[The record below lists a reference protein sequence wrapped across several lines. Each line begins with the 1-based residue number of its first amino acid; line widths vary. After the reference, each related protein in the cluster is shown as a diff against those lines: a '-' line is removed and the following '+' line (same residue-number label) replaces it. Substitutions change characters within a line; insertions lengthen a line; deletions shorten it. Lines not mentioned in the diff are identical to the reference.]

1 MAGDPKREEMTMNA
15 FDASLERMARAIYSG
30 NCGRA
35 IREMEV
41 YLTAWPEQQTQEKLN
56 SLKADYDMLVSYWK
70 KGVEDPQRQEVY
82 QRLLQR
88 IYVLYANIH
97 HYLRMK
103 ASPYQQSLFTRV
115 RQGQN
120 DWSLSNIR
128 KEMEEHVSNVAML
141 QLEPEHTRQQRSD
154 TIYREHQQQMNKLF
168 EYIVT
173 SRQWTD
179 HVSQQFSEMMTAPTI
194 DSTDQQLMIS
204 AVTLSLLN
212 KFDMGKFRMLTEVY
226 RTTQDEAVRQRAL
239 IGWVLGIDEEV
250 SLVYPEQETL
260 VRQLLQTKEVCLELT
275 ELQMQLVYCLNAEK
289 DTNTIQHEIMPD
301 LIKGNNLRFN
311 QLGLEENEDDPMED
325 ILHPGASEERM
336 EKLEATYRRMMDMQ
350 KQGADIYFGG
360 FSQMKRFPF
369 FYDISNWLVPFYIQH
384 PDIQQ
389 YVSRMEGNRFLQ
401 HIMANNMF
409 CNNDKYS
416 FVIAFNQ
423 VVNMLPES
431 MREMLK
437 RGEMSM
443 DEFEDQTDETQTP
456 AFLRRSYLMDL
467 YRFFRL
473 FPHRSEMVN
482 PFNTEQSE
490 TAACEFFALRIFKNS
505 PLDEHKREIV
515 RMLYKQHYQ
524 KMAERVLST
533 FPESMQ
539 DAEYYLWMKDYQ
551 QALALEPDNER
562 ALAGH
567 ARQCFADGQYQQALA
582 DYDRLLQLK
591 PERERYLLNKAVC
604 LVNLEHYEEALKLL
618 FQLNYEQPDNDSV
631 NRALAWA
638 LTCQGKL
645 EQASKY
651 YQALTQQEHPT
662 AEDYHN
668 QGCCLWLQGHI
679 DEAADSFRK
688 YVEKA
693 ETGDAPLF
701 LFEADWLRKRGLT
714 DTDINIME
722 ALVLT

>member
-1 MAGDPKREEMTMNA
+1 MNETLKLV
-15 FDASLERMARAIYSG
+15 DETLRTG
-30 NCGRA
+30 NVGRA
-35 IREMEV
+35 IRQMEN
-41 YLTAWPEQQTQEKLN
+41 YLAAWPEQQTAEKLMEVRE
-56 SLKADYDMLVSYWK
+56 DYDRMESYWQQ
-70 KGVEDPQRQEVY
+70 GGNDPEREALY

-88 IYVLYANIH
+88 VYVVYANVM
-97 HYLRMK
+97 HYHRMK
-103 ASPYQQSLFTRV
+103 ASRYQNSLYTRV
-115 RQGQN
+115 RQGQR
-120 DWSLSNIR
+120 DWSLTAIR
-128 KEMEEHVSNVAML
+128 QEMEGFVSNVALL
-141 QLEPEHTRQQRSD
+141 QLEPDNKRQTMSETLYRDHQR
-154 TIYREHQQQMNKLF
+154 QMNQLF
-168 EYIVT
+168 EYVLT
-173 SRQWTD
+173 SRQWSD
-179 HVSQQFSEMMTAPTI
+179 SVGSQFTEMLTSPTI
-194 DSTDQQLMIS
+194 DSIDQQLLIA

-212 KFDMGKFRMLTEVY
+212 QFDMAKFRMLTEVY
-226 RTTQDEAVRQRAL
+226 RLSQDEAVRQRAL
-239 IGWVLGIDEEV
+239 VGWALSASDTYSQI
-250 SLVYPEQETL
+250 YPEQHELITA
-260 VRQLLQTKEVCLELT
+260 LLESDQACQELT
-275 ELQMQLVYCLNAEK
+275 ELQIQLIYSLNEEK
-289 DTNTIQHEIMPD
+289 DSQTIRKEIMPD
-301 LIKGNNLRFN
+301 LLKNSEKMMAQEMGESDDER
-311 QLGLEENEDDPMED
+311 LEEV
-325 ILHPGASEERM
+325 LHPEVSEQRM
-336 EKLEATYRRMMDMQ
+336 EHLESSMRRMMDMQ
-350 KQGADIYFGG
+350 KQGVDVFYHG
-360 FSQMKRFPF
+360 FSQIKRYPF

-482 PFNTEQSE
+482 PFTTEQSE

-591 PERERYLLNKAVC
+591 PERKRYLLNKAVC

-679 DEAADSFRK
+679 DEAADSFRE